1 MHIMII
7 GGAGMLGQKLASA
20 ILAKGEPLTTGCKKL
35 TLVDIVEPD
44 VALIKSGSICEG
56 IEIETITGD
65 FSDGLRLS
73 QIASERPDIIY
84 HLAAVVSG
92 EAEANFD
99 KGYEANVK
107 ASWGLLEALRAEHE
121 ASSGA
126 YCPRVVFSSSLA
138 VYGLPFPDVVG
149 EEFYLRPAS
158 CYGTQK
164 AMVELLVS
172 DYSRRGF
179 IDGISVRLPTIVV
192 RPGRPNAAA
201 SSFLSS
207 IIREPLKGEKT
218 ILPVSPSSVVWVS
231 SPKVTI
237 ENLVRTGMLSAK
249 ETAETR
255 VMNLPGLKVSVGEMI
270 DGLKEV
276 GGSELAELIV
286 PETDEVVSKIVLSWP
301 SQFVTE
307 RAAQLGLIGDVDF
320 VSIVQ
325 QHVEETSAQ

>member
-20 ILAKGEPLTTGCKKL
+20 IVFNKEQLATNCRKL
-35 TLVDIVEPD
+35 SLVDISEPELSHITD
-44 VALIKSGSICEG
+44 ADTAEG
-56 IEIETITGD
+56 TEINTITGD
-65 FSDGLRLS
+65 FSDAETLS
-73 QIASERPDIIY
+73 LIASARPDMIY

-99 KGYEANVK
+99 KGYEANVR
-107 ASWGLLEALRAEHE
+107 ASWGLLEALRKEHD

-126 YCPRVVFSSSLA
+126 YCPRLIFSSSLA
-138 VYGLPFPDVVG
+138 VYGPPFPDVVG

-218 ILPVSPSSVVWVS
+218 VLPVLPSSVVWVS
-231 SPKVTI
+231 SPEVTI
-237 ENLVRTGMLSAK
+237 ENLIRTGMLSSDQTAK
-249 ETAETR
+249 TR

-270 DGLKEV
+270 DGLTEV
-276 GGSELAELIV
+276 GGSALAELIV
-286 PETDEVVSKIVLSWP
+286 MEPDEVVSKIVLSWP
-301 SQFVTE
+301 SEFVTE
-307 RAAQLGLIGDVDF
+307 TARQSGFAEDADF
-320 VSIVQ
+320 VSIVR
-325 QHVEETSAQ
+325 QHVSETAGH